1 MEHLSLFKGSWESAF
16 LRTKCLS
23 LKKWRLLWAASE
35 EEENEV
41 LVLGAEEE
49 VDLVAGL
56 KDEEGL
62 LALEEGG
69 LEVLEEEALVV
80 LGLVVE
86 VEDLYAALK
95 LEEELADTR
104 LNTAER
110 KAARKEKVLL
120 QCRGTAEEK
129 EATIQRE
136 AAKEEELMRI
146 VMAQGHQEGDGEN
159 QGTSLRLERCIESD
173 KTHSFFLS
181 ERVVFF

>member
-1 MEHLSLFKGSWESAF
+1 M
-16 LRTKCLS
+16 
-23 LKKWRLLWAASE
+23 KKWRLLWAASE

-62 LALEEGG
+62 LALEEGD

-136 AAKEEELMRI
+136 VGKGEKADLAQEAVKEEEPMRMA
-146 VMAQGHQEGDGEN
+146 MAQGHLEEDGEN
-159 QGTSLRLERCIESD
+159 QGTSQRSERFIESG
-173 KTHSFFLS
+173 KNSSFFLS
-181 ERVVFF
+181 ERFIFF